1 MTQITRARAM
11 IEVPAPDTERW
22 VGRRQAFTVPA
33 APQLLWRIS
42 IPPSR
47 EAMRPEPEISNQ
59 PDCRLGSAH
68 ASERLRI
75 EDAHE
80 QHMSHGGMASLRT
93 TNLHSTP
100 KLIRGALKSVGLYR
114 RARANAARVQVEENI
129 LRFANLPEAFDGF
142 TILHISDMHV
152 DISEGAM
159 RQLAE
164 LLPGLRCDLCVLT
177 GDFRGKTYGPFDAT
191 LEGLTWLRPR
201 LPEPVYA
208 VLGNHDSILMVPGLE
223 AIGIRVLLNECEP
236 ILRGNHAIHLAG
248 IDDAHYYRLDD
259 IPEAAAGIP
268 QTAFS
273 ILLSH
278 TPEVYREAASA
289 GFDLLLGGH
298 THGGQ
303 ICLPGAIP
311 ITLDSVL
318 PRHMGSGEWAHE
330 GMTGYTSVGV
340 RSCVEPVRL
349 NCPPTITLHRLHR
362 V

>member
-1 MTQITRARAM
+1 
-11 IEVPAPDTERW
+11 
-22 VGRRQAFTVPA
+22 
-33 APQLLWRIS
+33 
-42 IPPSR
+42 
-47 EAMRPEPEISNQ
+47 MRPEPEILNQ
-59 PDCRLGSAH
+59 LDRRLGSAH
-68 ASERLRI
+68 AMERLKL
-75 EDAHE
+75 ESAHE
-80 QHMSHGGMASLRT
+80 QRMTRGGLASFRSR
-93 TNLHSTP
+93 NLHSSP
-100 KLIRGALKSVGLYR
+100 MLVRGVLKSVGLYR
-114 RARANAARVQVEENI
+114 RARANAARVQVEETV
-129 LRFANLPEAFDGF
+129 LRFATLPELFDGF

-152 DISEGAM
+152 DISEAAM

-191 LEGLTWLRPR
+191 LAGLARLRSR
-201 LPEPVYA
+201 LPELVYA

-236 ILRGNHAIHLAG
+236 IVRGNHAIYLAG
-248 IDDAHYYRLDD
+248 IDDAHFYRLGD
-259 IPEAAAGIP
+259 IAKAAIAIP

-311 ITLDSVL
+311 ITLDSVV
-318 PRHMGSGEWAHE
+318 PRRMGSGAWAYS

-340 RSCVEPVRL
+340 GSCVEPVRL
-349 NCPPTITLHRLHR
+349 NCPPTVTLHRLR
-362 V
+362 RL